1 MESRLIR
8 HLQVWTASVMVTLT
22 DALARS
28 ARRDDDRGDV
38 PGWVMITVMTAIV
51 VIALLAVFRDQV
63 TTAVKNAFDS
73 VSGAGKA

>member
-38 PGWVMITVMTAIV
+38 PGWVMITVMTAI
-51 VIALLAVFRDQV
+51 IRSTLHRC
-63 TTAVKNAFDS
+63 
-73 VSGAGKA
+73 GAPNPAAR